1 MNRPDVS
8 IIIVSLNTKQYLEG
22 CLAAIASA
30 AKDVNIEVIVVDN
43 GSRDGTQTMVTEQFS
58 HVRLIQNQ
66 ENLGFGRAN
75 NIGARASR
83 GRTLLL
89 LNSDC
94 ELAPDT
100 LKAMTEALEQDT
112 SLDGLFCRLLN
123 PDGSLQPS
131 IHRSFPSPWSLIGDL
146 FFLSSLRYAL
156 YRRPALHRWLL
167 RSTVRAHQ
175 QAQDVAWGGGACM
188 LLRRE
193 AFEAIGG
200 FDERF
205 FVYCEDMDLCKRLH
219 DAGFRLRYLPGP
231 SSIHHWGKTIAQ
243 HPAAM
248 LREAYGSRIYYFEK
262 HFPGWGGS
270 VAHWISFAELKIR
283 LIAFTLLALVPSS
296 RQQTWRDLAA
306 ANAAC
311 LQTLREFPVL
321 QAEGQLPFKTEALP
335 LLLSIVVLF
344 SLVRYFHDIAKVLV
358 ESPFIDFAHY
368 YSYATMVSLGQDPFD
383 PQAVARMDDLL
394 QIRRAGAAANYPP
407 LFYLFMQPW
416 VLLPFHPASVLWLA
430 INQVCLLAALA
441 FCFRQCPAS
450 GPVRAAAVLFI
461 LLNYQPLIENVALGQ
476 INVLLLFLVTL
487 AWWSVRTG
495 HPWVAAGAVA
505 MTVHTKV
512 QYGLLIPLLWWSG
525 QGRVA
530 TRSLLLAGLG
540 VGVGLLVLGPAQHLQ
555 YVRYLFSM
563 PDYITTW
570 TANLSPRAT
579 LHRWLGTS
587 SEGHLL
593 AEGLWLAL
601 DVAFLT
607 LVARSLPRS
616 TPPGSP
622 ASDWSWGLGLTAVFL
637 LSPMAS
643 EHHLVVLLLPLTLLL
658 LAAPT
663 ASMKPSNLVLFVAA
677 ALLLGSRYS
686 LEQFPAFHHGW
697 LSLLSTGKLVGV
709 GVLSWLLIRRLRDIR
724 RFAP

>member
-1 MNRPDVS
+1 MNRPDIS
-8 IIIVSLNTKQYLEG
+8 IIIVSLNTKHYLER

-30 AKDVNIEVIVVDN
+30 AKDEGIEIIVVDN
-43 GSRDGTQTMVTEQFS
+43 GSSDGTQAMVAEQFS
-58 HVRLIQNQ
+58 QVLLIQNR

-94 ELAPDT
+94 ELAPG
-100 LKAMTEALEQDT
+100 ALTTMLQALDQDV
-112 SLDGLFCRLLN
+112 SLGGLFCRLLN

-146 FFLSSLRYAL
+146 FFFSSIRYAL
-156 YRRPALHRWLL
+156 YRRPSLHRWLI

-175 QAQDVAWGGGACM
+175 QDHDVAWGGGACM

-200 FDERF
+200 FDEQF
-205 FVYCEDMDLCKRLH
+205 FVYCEDMDLCKRLR

-231 SSIHHWGKTIAQ
+231 SAIHHWGKTMAQ
-243 HPAAM
+243 QPAAM
-248 LREAYGSRIYYFEK
+248 LREAYQSRNYYFEK

-270 VAHWISFAELKIR
+270 LAHRLASAELKIR
-283 LIAFTLLALVPSS
+283 LITFTFLALVPSS
-296 RQQTWRDLAA
+296 RQQTWLDRAG
-306 ANAAC
+306 ANASC

-321 QAEGQLPFKTEALP
+321 RDEGQLPFKTDALTM
-335 LLLSIVVLF
+335 LLMLVVLF
-344 SLVRYFHDIAKVLV
+344 SLFSYFHEIVKLLV

-394 QIRRAGAAANYPP
+394 KIRRAGAAANYPP

-416 VLLPFHPASVLWLA
+416 VLLPFRPAAVIWTVV
-430 INQVCLLAALA
+430 NQLCLLVALL
-441 FCFRQCPAS
+441 FCFQLSPPPS
-450 GPVRAAAVLFI
+450 PVRAAAVLFI
-461 LLNYQPLIENVALGQ
+461 LLNYQPLMENVALGQ
-476 INVLLLFLVTL
+476 ANVLLLFLVTL
-487 AWWSVRTG
+487 AWWSLRTG
-495 HPWVAAGAVA
+495 HPWIAAATVAT
-505 MTVHTKV
+505 TVHIKV
-512 QYGLLIPLLWWSG
+512 QYGLLIPLLWWTG
-525 QGRVA
+525 QGRIA

-540 VGVGLLVLGPAQHLQ
+540 LGVGLILLGPVQHLN
-555 YVRYLFSM
+555 YFRYLLSM

-579 LHRWLGTS
+579 LHRWLGAS

-593 AEGLWLAL
+593 AEGLWLVVDAGL
-601 DVAFLT
+601 LFLF
-607 LVARSLPRS
+607 ARVLPRS

-663 ASMKPSNLVLFVAA
+663 APMKPSHLVLFIVA

-686 LEQFPAFHHGW
+686 LEQFPAFHQGW
-697 LSLLSTGKLVGV
+697 PSLLSTGKLVGV
-709 GVLSWLLIRRLRDIR
+709 GVLSWLLIRCLRDIR
-724 RFAP
+724 RLAP